1 METTEFLQLL
11 PATIDRSMVTN
22 QLRSQIGNM
31 TDNVLPSFRAS
42 LDVFDPAYK
51 FRSQL
56 GKQVEST
63 FTRQRMTQN
72 RTNWVGD
79 VLQALENANDLLP
92 TFVEDIGRVRSPL
105 IARDGI
111 DLRTANILQ
120 LAEMNKFMLS
130 YAPKLLLWMYA
141 SEGAATS
148 AHVKDNMSTAERQWL
163 TNNLTGFVAV
173 VSLYCRPAAEIR
185 KKLDGVAA
193 IPVAG
198 IDFETAAAVDY
209 TKVDPLRM
217 GFIGEDMLVALVSGI
232 SFRLGKLWA
241 EWSVK
246 NHNEQKELKNALELR
261 LIEIKLAQDG
271 TTDAALTKR
280 IRYTEDRLSKLTYQ
294 IAQYEA

>member
-11 PATIDRSMVTN
+11 PVTIDRSMVTN

-56 GKQVEST
+56 GKQVENT

-141 SEGAATS
+141 SEGAAMS

>member
-11 PATIDRSMVTN
+11 PVTIDRSMVTN

-42 LDVFDPAYK
+42 LDVFEPTYK

-56 GKQVEST
+56 GKQVENA
-63 FTRQRMTQN
+63 FARQRMTQN

-141 SEGAATS
+141 SEGAAMS

-163 TNNLTGFVAV
+163 TKNLTGFVAV

>member
-11 PATIDRSMVTN
+11 PVTIDRSMVTN

-56 GKQVEST
+56 GKQVENT

>member
-1 METTEFLQLL
+1 METTEFVQLL
-11 PATIDRSMVTN
+11 PVSVDRSIVTG

-31 TDNVLPSFRAS
+31 TDNVIPSFRAS
-42 LDVFDPAYK
+42 LDVFDSSYK
-51 FRSQL
+51 VRSQL
-56 GKQVEST
+56 GRQVENAFS
-63 FTRQRMTQN
+63 RQRMTQN

-79 VLQALENANDLLP
+79 VLIALENANDLLP
-92 TFVEDIGRVRSPL
+92 TFVEDIGRIRSPL
-105 IARDGI
+105 ITRDGI

-141 SEGAATS
+141 NEGAATS
-148 AHVKDNMSTAERQWL
+148 SHVKDNMSTAERQWL

-173 VSLYCRPAAEIR
+173 VALYCRPAAEIR
-185 KKLDGVAA
+185 KKLDGVAT

-198 IDFETAAAVDY
+198 IDFETASAVDY

-217 GFIGEDMLVALVSGI
+217 GFIGEDLLVGLVSGI